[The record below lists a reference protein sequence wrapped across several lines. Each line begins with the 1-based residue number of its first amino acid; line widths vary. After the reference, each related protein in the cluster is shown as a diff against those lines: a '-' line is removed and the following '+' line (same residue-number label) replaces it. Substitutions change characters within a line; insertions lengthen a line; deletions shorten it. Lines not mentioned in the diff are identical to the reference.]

1 MMLCICVLGLTG
13 CNKQEEN
20 SRTLEVAFKK
30 EQKDDFEVFKQD
42 AIKAGGG
49 IITDVDIV
57 ENEIFIIA
65 ENALLQSMIGDEEL
79 EKFFEEMM
87 DDMIDELTNEM
98 GENMNMNFII
108 EDIEGMTKD
117 YNGKT
122 LITFV
127 LRAPSGD
134 DFYSI
139 SVDKFDQTEVFAFI
153 ANKLK
158 GQYENIDEKQ
168 VVQKLQEREDISTT
182 GFEDGF
188 AIPHAKISGL
198 TEPQLVVLKTND
210 LNWKALD
217 GKDTN
222 FIISILVP
230 ETGAEQHLSILSALT
245 RKLMNDDFRT
255 SLKGSKAISD
265 VKSLISDVEVELKSD
280 ESSKGFEYLAITSC
294 PMGVAHTYMA
304 AENLHKAAK
313 KLNKTIKVETQG
325 TVGTEDELT
334 ANEIKDAEYIII
346 AADRTVEM
354 ERFYGKK
361 VYLTSTKDAIKNPE
375 ELFEKVKKA
384 AVLKTSKQQ
393 SEPVSGKQG
402 NPIMKALMNGVSHML
417 PLVVIGGLFLAIA
430 LAFGGTA
437 TETGI
442 SVADGTIWKSIE
454 SIGAA
459 AFGLMVPV
467 LAGYI
472 AYSIGDRSALAPGLV
487 IGWIANNGSF
497 YNSEANAGF
506 LGAIIGGIMVASI
519 MPILIIPLVATFV
532 CSLTFIFFIGAPVAL
547 LFTTISTFLA
557 SLSGESMLFMGA
569 LLGFMIAI
577 DMGGPINKTAMLFA
591 IGMIAAGQPEFMGI
605 NGVAVA
611 TPSIG
616 IGLATMI
623 APKLWSEEEKG
634 AGIASAIMGTVGI
647 TEGAIPFAAG
657 HPKQVFPATL
667 IGAMVGGM
675 IAAFFKVANVV
686 PHGGFVIALTG
697 GITNVVAFC
706 GAIIADKNGSAA
718 LTGLVAWLVITNLL
732 KVDSV
737 SIFSNTDVE
746 LVSPAFGKIE
756 SQFIGILTGIISA
769 EVYNRTYKIEL
780 PVALSFFSG
789 RRLSSILVTVAMV
802 ILAPFLY
809 FLWPIIYSILVG
821 FGEWM
826 VGLGSVGA
834 GLFGL
839 FNRLLLPF
847 GLHHALN
854 SVFWFDVANINDINN
869 FLSGEGIPGVT
880 GMYQAGFFPI
890 MMFGLPAA
898 AFAMYREA
906 LPKNKAKVGG
916 ILLAGAVASLF
927 TGITEPLEFSFMF
940 VAPVLFVLHA
950 VLTGLSLFISAS
962 LEWISGFAF
971 SAGILDYVLSF
982 KNPLAINNMFLLLQG
997 IGFAVVYFFSFT
1009 FVIRLTNAKTIGR
1022 SEDDFD
1028 DEEETV
1034 SSGNKH
1040 TVLAQKIMDILGKD
1054 NIISIDNCATRL
1066 RLVIKSDLV
1075 VDENA
1080 LKKAGTLGVM
1090 RPNKENLQIIVGP
1103 TVEFVADELK
1113 NLM

>member
-1 MMLCICVLGLTG
+1 MKKKILMAMMLCICVLGLTG

-30 EQKDDFEVFKQD
+30 EQKEGFEGFKMGVLKG
-42 AIKAGGG
+42 AGG

-57 ENEIFIIA
+57 ENEIFLIA
-65 ENALLQSMIGDEEL
+65 ENEMFQSMVGDEETQ
-79 EKFFEEMM
+79 KFFDEIMDEMM
-87 DDMIDELTNEM
+87 NEIGDDINMKPIIESIDEMVE
-98 GENMNMNFII
+98 
-108 EDIEGMTKD
+108 D
-117 YNGKT
+117 YN
-122 LITFV
+122 
-127 LRAPSGD
+127 
-134 DFYSI
+134 
-139 SVDKFDQTEVFAFI
+139 
-153 ANKLK
+153 
-158 GQYENIDEKQ
+158 
-168 VVQKLQEREDISTT
+168 

-265 VKSLISDVEVELKSD
+265 VKSLISDVEVELKSN

-506 LGAIIGGIMVASI
+506 LGAIIGGIMVGYFVKYFKKIKIPKNLASI

-532 CSLTFIFFIGAPVAL
+532 CSLIFIFFIGAPVAL

-706 GAIIADKNGSAA
+706 GAIIAGA
-718 LTGLVAWLVITNLL
+718 
-732 KVDSV
+732 
-737 SIFSNTDVE
+737 
-746 LVSPAFGKIE
+746 
-756 SQFIGILTGIISA
+756 
-769 EVYNRTYKIEL
+769 
-780 PVALSFFSG
+780 
-789 RRLSSILVTVAMV
+789 LVTALIANYLM
-802 ILAPFLY
+802 
-809 FLWPIIYSILVG
+809 LVQ
-821 FGEWM
+821 
-826 VGLGSVGA
+826 S
-834 GLFGL
+834 
-839 FNRLLLPF
+839 
-847 GLHHALN
+847 
-854 SVFWFDVANINDINN
+854 
-869 FLSGEGIPGVT
+869 
-880 GMYQAGFFPI
+880 
-890 MMFGLPAA
+890 
-898 AFAMYREA
+898 
-906 LPKNKAKVGG
+906 KK
-916 ILLAGAVASLF
+916 
-927 TGITEPLEFSFMF
+927 
-940 VAPVLFVLHA
+940 
-950 VLTGLSLFISAS
+950 
-962 LEWISGFAF
+962 
-971 SAGILDYVLSF
+971 
-982 KNPLAINNMFLLLQG
+982 
-997 IGFAVVYFFSFT
+997 
-1009 FVIRLTNAKTIGR
+1009 
-1022 SEDDFD
+1022 
-1028 DEEETV
+1028 
-1034 SSGNKH
+1034 
-1040 TVLAQKIMDILGKD
+1040 QK
-1054 NIISIDNCATRL
+1054 
-1066 RLVIKSDLV
+1066 
-1075 VDENA
+1075 
-1080 LKKAGTLGVM
+1080 
-1090 RPNKENLQIIVGP
+1090 Q
-1103 TVEFVADELK
+1103 
-1113 NLM
+1113 